1 MSEAGARGPHV
12 DGSEDLYR
20 FITTRSLWVVG
31 ENRPSS
37 AAFDQPPPISV
48 NVASLTT
55 VEEST
60 RQLREDLG
68 KPLGGIISVGCG
80 RARGFGFDA
89 RHEPENNNLAHAHLY
104 YEGSNNSRKKNARKL
119 VEQFKP
125 ILQPQFQ

>member
-1 MSEAGARGPHV
+1 MSEAGARGPQV
-12 DGSEDLYR
+12 DAAEDLHR
-20 FITTRSLWVVG
+20 FITARSFWVVE

-68 KPLGGIISVGCG
+68 KPLGGIISVGSG
-80 RARGFGFDA
+80 RARRFGFDA
-89 RHEPENNNLAHAHLY
+89 RHEPENSNPAHAHLY
-104 YEGSNNSRKKNARKL
+104 YDGSNNSRKKNARKL
-119 VEQFKP
+119 VEQFE
-125 ILQPQFQ
+125 IVLQPQFR

>member
-1 MSEAGARGPHV
+1 MSEAGARGPQV
-12 DGSEDLYR
+12 DASENLYR

-60 RQLREDLG
+60 RQLREDLR

-80 RARGFGFDA
+80 RPVGFHTAGAAIPLIVRPRRGRYRAAR
-89 RHEPENNNLAHAHLY
+89 
-104 YEGSNNSRKKNARKL
+104 
-119 VEQFKP
+119 
-125 ILQPQFQ
+125 